1 MARKRFW
8 FSHKTAEKLLPE
20 LVEAYHSRSGIFRDR
35 DKIFSEMPLPKG
47 VEWESSEHFNWWFV
61 TVMSDH
67 AVKSRMH
74 YPRSRLLYELI
85 QEEGSPNIF
94 NPDVASRLEFHVIKS
109 RLDRMCYGA
118 NNHPKALRENSMRLV
133 NEYDSNPKNL
143 FSGVTDVRE
152 AKELLMTFNQF
163 ATGIAGLY
171 LTFLVKY
178 GLVRFDNP
186 EDLLVKVDHHDIR
199 IMEAIGI
206 LNLRGRDVTDEEV
219 NAPLAEFMK
228 RSCKKLGINVIDL
241 DSVVWGLGVY
251 GCSYK
256 DPVRCEAGCPVYSFC
271 DREGMLGSY
280 YKDGV
285 LRKDRF
291 WNGSTGR
298 LLQRP
303 LDVRWEIDFVPVV
316 NARLSTPIDQRPKH
330 PLDEQI
336 RLF

>member
-109 RLDRMCYGA
+109 QLDRMCYGA

-186 EDLLVKVDHHDIR
+186 EDLLDYQTLLSH
-199 IMEAIGI
+199 I
-206 LNLRGRDVTDEEV
+206 LLK
-219 NAPLAEFMK
+219 M
-228 RSCKKLGINVIDL
+228 
-241 DSVVWGLGVY
+241 
-251 GCSYK
+251 
-256 DPVRCEAGCPVYSFC
+256 
-271 DREGMLGSY
+271 
-280 YKDGV
+280 
-285 LRKDRF
+285 
-291 WNGSTGR
+291 
-298 LLQRP
+298 
-303 LDVRWEIDFVPVV
+303 
-316 NARLSTPIDQRPKH
+316 
-330 PLDEQI
+330 
-336 RLF
+336 